1 MLLDDKDNFVRLFR
15 TLQLEVYQ
23 NNVEHGFWT
32 PPASIEDGTKL
43 ALIHAEVSEA
53 LEAIRDGNPPD
64 KHLSDMNSVVVEMAD
79 VVIRAMDF
87 CERHGY
93 DLGLAITEK
102 AAYNLTRPHKHGG
115 KKF

>member
-1 MLLDDKDNFVRLFR
+1 
-15 TLQLEVYQ
+15 
-23 NNVEHGFWT
+23 
-32 PPASIEDGTKL
+32 
-43 ALIHAEVSEA
+43 
-53 LEAIRDGNPPD
+53 
-64 KHLSDMNSVVVEMAD
+64 MAD